1 MIETGFAAR
10 GQTLMG
16 NHAESF
22 AFRAACASG
31 AMGVRFSQAPGSR
44 GDFLQALQL
53 LGAGPTIRRLHQRRA
68 RWTVPVHVSCA
79 YEVWT
84 RIFGPPAVIEDCGN
98 APLRHLFQRWKHFC
112 SNGPITCTGHLF
124 EQKPGT
130 RWVVV
135 LSVSLL

>member
-1 MIETGFAAR
+1 MIETRFAVR
-10 GQTLMG
+10 GRPFER
-16 NHAESF
+16 NHADCF

-31 AMGVRFSQAPGSR
+31 AKGVRFSHVPGSR

-53 LGAGPTIRRLHQRRA
+53 LGAEPAIRRLHHRQA

-79 YEVWT
+79 HEVWT
-84 RIFGPPAVIEDCGN
+84 DVFGPPAVIEDCGSVP
-98 APLRHLFQRWKHFC
+98 ARHLFQRWKHFC

-124 EQKPGT
+124 ERKPGN